1 MNEPN
6 AQWENR
12 IKTVASTFTYP
23 PTPDVTRG
31 VRQTLAAQTGRRPHR
46 PGALAW
52 AVVLVLLLVTVLLA
66 VPQVRAAVLRIFH
79 IGAIT
84 ILEIEDLAEGPPP
97 APGQGRPP
105 SATAVTA
112 VTAVPTVTVVPPG
125 MTPVTAVPQ
134 PSAAPLQLAGFATA
148 VTLNEAQV
156 MSPAPLYL
164 PAYPADLG
172 EPDHVYIQDT
182 FGVQA
187 TIFTWQD
194 EADPAQTRLALYQI
208 WVDQYAYKG
217 AAVIQETTIDGRR
230 AIWLEGPHYFQ
241 LQSGRLHPWQ
251 FVEGNV
257 LIWWAEAGVTFR
269 LEGAK
274 SLTEAVRIAE
284 SFILWEE

>member
-6 AQWENR
+6 VQWENR
-12 IKTVASTFTYP
+12 IKTIASTFTYP

-52 AVVLVLLLVTVLLA
+52 AIVLVLLLVTVLLA

-84 ILEIEDLAEGPPP
+84 ILETEDLAEGPPP
-97 APGQGRPP
+97 APEQGQP
-105 SATAVTA
+105 ATA
-112 VTAVPTVTVVPPG
+112 
-125 MTPVTAVPQ
+125 TPVTAVTVMPAVTMPVTAVPR
-134 PSAAPLQLAGFATA
+134 PSAAPLQLADFATV
-148 VTLNEAQV
+148 VTLAEAQV

-182 FGVQA
+182 VGVQA

-217 AAVIQETTIDGRR
+217 AAAIQETTINGRR

-241 LQSGRLHPWQ
+241 LQSGRLQPWQ

-257 LIWWAEAGVTFR
+257 LIWWAESGVTFR

-274 SLTEAVRIAE
+274 SLTEALRVAE
-284 SFILWEE
+284 SFTKLED